1 MAPRPFDWIV
11 EAEMKFLMLI
21 HYNEQAYEAIEDKTP
36 ILEENGRVLEDVV
49 QRGQFIAAAPLSP
62 TTAATSVRVRN
73 GKRRV
78 TDGPFAETREQ
89 LGGFLLVDAAN
100 LDDAIAIA
108 GTLPP
113 ARFGTIE
120 VRPIL
125 DDKEATQ

>member
-1 MAPRPFDWIV
+1 MAPRSFDWTV
-11 EAEMKFLMLI
+11 EADVKFLMLI
-21 HYNEQAYEAIEDKTP
+21 HYDERAYEAIEDKTP
-36 ILEENGRVLEDVV
+36 ILQECGRVVEDVAR
-49 QRGQFIAAAPLSP
+49 RGQFLAAAQLHP
-62 TTAATSVRVRN
+62 TTTATSVRVRG

-89 LGGFLLVDAAN
+89 LAGFLLVDAAN

-125 DDKEATQ
+125 EDKGETR

>member
-1 MAPRPFDWIV
+1 
-11 EAEMKFLMLI
+11 MKFLMLI
-21 HYNEQAYEAIEDKTP
+21 HYDEQAYEAIEDKAP
-36 ILEENGRVLEDVV
+36 ILEENGRVVEEVV
-49 QRGQFIAAAPLSP
+49 QRGQFIAAAQLHP
-62 TTAATSVRVRN
+62 TTTATSVRVRD

-125 DDKEATQ
+125 DDKEARQ

>member
-1 MAPRPFDWIV
+1 
-11 EAEMKFLMLI
+11 
-21 HYNEQAYEAIEDKTP
+21 
-36 ILEENGRVLEDVV
+36 
-49 QRGQFIAAAPLSP
+49 
-62 TTAATSVRVRN
+62 VRVRD

-89 LGGFLLVDAAN
+89 LAGFLLVEAAN

-120 VRPIL
+120 VRPLLEEKLAAVDSPAEGERI
-125 DDKEATQ
+125 Q